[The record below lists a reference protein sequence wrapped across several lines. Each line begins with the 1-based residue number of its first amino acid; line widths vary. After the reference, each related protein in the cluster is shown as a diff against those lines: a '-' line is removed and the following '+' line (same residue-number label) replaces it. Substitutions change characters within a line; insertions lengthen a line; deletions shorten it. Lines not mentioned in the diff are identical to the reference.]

1 VASTISKH
9 STPDLERPM
18 LRMGSI
24 AFLAGMV
31 IFLVSTIL
39 HPGRE
44 DPTDHPLVFA
54 EYAED
59 ELWVASHIG
68 QFAGGML
75 AFAGGFIALFRL
87 LARSE
92 SAIASALGWMG
103 LAVTIAAGSALAVL
117 QAVDGI
123 ALKIAVDTWYAI
135 PTSPSTSA
143 DGSEGEKAIAFR
155 VAEGI
160 RWTEIA
166 ANSFFRILQ
175 GSVGIIFGVAIAVS
189 AKTLSR
195 WIGALGV
202 FAGVATI
209 ILGVRVAYVGF
220 ATVGSI
226 EDTVS
231 TWTYLAWVVILGI
244 FMWRKSTAKKMT
256 TTTR

>member
-1 VASTISKH
+1 MQTNN
-9 STPDLERPM
+9 TPNLERHM

-24 AFLAGMV
+24 AFLAGMA

-44 DPTDHPLVFA
+44 DPTNHPLVFA

-59 ELWVASHIG
+59 ELWIASHIG

-75 AFAGGFIALFRL
+75 AFAGGFVSLFWL
-87 LARSE
+87 LHTRSE
-92 SAIASALGWMG
+92 SEIASVLAWMG
-103 LAVTIAAGSALAVL
+103 LAATIAAGSALAVL

-123 ALKIAVDTWYAI
+123 ALKMAVDSWYAV
-135 PTSPSTSA
+135 PAA
-143 DGSEGEKAIAFR
+143 DGEEKAIAFR

-160 RWTEIA
+160 RWIEIA
-166 ANSFFRILQ
+166 ANSLFRILQ
-175 GSVGIIFGVAIAVS
+175 GSVGVLFGVTILASGI
-189 AKTLSR
+189 LHR

-244 FMWRKSTAKKMT
+244 FMWRKTTAKKMT

>member
-1 VASTISKH
+1 
-9 STPDLERPM
+9 
-18 LRMGSI
+18 MGSV

-44 DPTDHPLVFA
+44 DPTNHPLVFA

-59 ELWVASHIG
+59 DLWIASHIG

-87 LARSE
+87 LSRSE
-92 SAIASALGWMG
+92 SGIASALAWMG
-103 LAVTIAAGSALAVL
+103 LATTIAAGSTLAVL

-123 ALKIAVDTWYAI
+123 ALKMAVDSWFAL
-135 PTSPSTSA
+135 PPSSA
-143 DGSEGEKAIAFR
+143 EDEQGEKAIAFQ

-160 RWTEIA
+160 RWIEIA
-166 ANSFFRILQ
+166 ANSLFRILQ
-175 GSVGIIFGVAIAVS
+175 GSVGIIFGVAIAAS
-189 AKTLSR
+189 ATTLSR

-202 FAGVATI
+202 FAGVATL
-209 ILGVRVAYVGF
+209 ILGVNVAYVGF

-226 EDTVS
+226 EDTLS
-231 TWTYLAWVVILGI
+231 TWTYLAWVIILGI
-244 FMWRKSTAKKMT
+244 FMWRKTKVKII
-256 TTTR
+256 TR

>member
-1 VASTISKH
+1 
-9 STPDLERPM
+9 M

-44 DPTDHPLVFA
+44 DPTNHPLVFA

-92 SAIASALGWMG
+92 SGTTSALAWMG

-123 ALKIAVDTWYAI
+123 ALKIAVDSWYAI
-135 PTSPSTSA
+135 APSA
-143 DGSEGEKAIAFR
+143 EGGEGEKAIAFR

-160 RWTEIA
+160 RWIEIA

-175 GSVGIIFGVAIAVS
+175 GSVGIIFGVAIAAS
-189 AKTLSR
+189 ATTLSR

-231 TWTYLAWVVILGI
+231 TWSYLAWVIILGI
-244 FMWRKSTAKKMT
+244 FMLRK
-256 TTTR
+256 TRVKIITR

>member
-1 VASTISKH
+1 MQTNIA
-9 STPDLERPM
+9 DLERHM

-24 AFLAGMV
+24 AFLAGMA

-44 DPTDHPLVFA
+44 DPTNHPLVFA

-59 ELWVASHIG
+59 ELWIASHIG

-75 AFAGGFIALFRL
+75 AFAGGFVSLFWL
-87 LARSE
+87 LHTRSE
-92 SAIASALGWMG
+92 SGIASVLAWMG
-103 LAVTIAAGSALAVL
+103 LAATIAAGSTLAVL

-123 ALKIAVDTWYAI
+123 ALKMAVDSWYAV
-135 PTSPSTSA
+135 PAA
-143 DGSEGEKAIAFR
+143 DGGEKAIAFR

-160 RWTEIA
+160 RYIEIA
-166 ANSFFRILQ
+166 ANSLFRILQ
-175 GSVGIIFGVAIAVS
+175 GSVGVIFSVTILASGI
-189 AKTLSR
+189 LRR

-244 FMWRKSTAKKMT
+244 FMWRKTTAKKMT

>member
-1 VASTISKH
+1 MVASS
-9 STPDLERPM
+9 SPDFERSI

-44 DPTDHPLVFA
+44 DPTNHPLVFA

-87 LARSE
+87 LSRSE
-92 SAIASALGWMG
+92 SGITSALAWMG
-103 LAVTIAAGSALAVL
+103 LAATIAAGSALAVL

-135 PTSPSTSA
+135 APSPSA
-143 DGSEGEKAIAFR
+143 DDGGEKAIAFR

-189 AKTLSR
+189 VKTLSR

-244 FMWRKSTAKKMT
+244 FMWRKTTAKKMT

>member
-1 VASTISKH
+1 MQTNN
-9 STPDLERPM
+9 TPDFDRPM

-24 AFLAGMV
+24 AFLAGMA

-44 DPTDHPLVFA
+44 DPTNHPLVFA

-59 ELWVASHIG
+59 KLWIASHIG

-75 AFAGGFIALFRL
+75 AFTGGFVSLFWL
-87 LARSE
+87 LHTRRSE
-92 SAIASALGWMG
+92 SGIASVLAWMG
-103 LAVTIAAGSALAVL
+103 LAATIAAGSTLAVL

-123 ALKIAVDTWYAI
+123 ALKMAVDSWFAV
-135 PTSPSTSA
+135 PA
-143 DGSEGEKAIAFR
+143 DDGEEKTIAFR

-160 RWTEIA
+160 RYIEIA
-166 ANSFFRILQ
+166 ANSLFRILQ
-175 GSVGIIFGVAIAVS
+175 GSVGVIFGITILASGI
-189 AKTLSR
+189 LRR

-244 FMWRKSTAKKMT
+244 FMWRKTTAKKMT

>member
-1 VASTISKH
+1 MQQSNL
-9 STPDLERPM
+9 DLERPM
-18 LRMGSI
+18 LGMGSI
-24 AFLAGMV
+24 AYLAGMV

-44 DPTDHPLVFA
+44 DPTNHPLVFA

-87 LARSE
+87 ISRSE
-92 SAIASALGWMG
+92 SGIASALAWFG
-103 LAVTIAAGSALAVL
+103 LAATIAAGSALTVL

-123 ALKIAVDTWYAI
+123 ALKIAVDSWYAI
-135 PTSPSTSA
+135 PLSPSTSA
-143 DGSEGEKAIAFR
+143 TDGGEGEKAIAFR

-160 RWTEIA
+160 RWIEIGI
-166 ANSFFRILQ
+166 NSYFRILQ
-175 GSVGIIFGVAIAVS
+175 GTVGIIFGVAIAKS
-189 AKTLSR
+189 GLLSR

-226 EDTVS
+226 EDAVS
-231 TWTYLAWVVILGI
+231 TWSYLAWVIILGI
-244 FMWRKSTAKKMT
+244 FMWRK
-256 TTTR
+256 TRVKVITR

>member
-1 VASTISKH
+1 MQQSNL
-9 STPDLERPM
+9 DLERTM

-44 DPTDHPLVFA
+44 DPTNHPLVFA

-59 ELWVASHIG
+59 DLWIASHTG

-87 LARSE
+87 LSRSE
-92 SAIASALGWMG
+92 SGIASALAWMG
-103 LAVTIAAGSALAVL
+103 LAATIAAGSALAVL

-123 ALKIAVDTWYAI
+123 ALKIAVDSWYSI
-135 PTSPSTSA
+135 PPSSA
-143 DGSEGEKAIAFR
+143 SDAGEGEKAIAFR

-160 RWTEIA
+160 RWVEIA

-175 GSVGIIFGVAIAVS
+175 GSVGIIFGVAITSSAV
-189 AKTLSR
+189 LSR
-195 WIGALGV
+195 WIG
-202 FAGVATI
+202 
-209 ILGVRVAYVGF
+209 
-220 ATVGSI
+220 
-226 EDTVS
+226 
-231 TWTYLAWVVILGI
+231 
-244 FMWRKSTAKKMT
+244 
-256 TTTR
+256 

>member
-1 VASTISKH
+1 METRQEERLQKEMH
-9 STPDLERPM
+9 SL
-18 LRMGSI
+18 LRIGSI
-24 AFLAGMV
+24 AFIAGMV

-44 DPTDHPLVFA
+44 DPTNHPLVFA

-59 ELWVASHIG
+59 KLWVASHIG

-87 LARSE
+87 LSRSE
-92 SAIASALGWMG
+92 SGIASALAWMG
-103 LAVTIAAGSALAVL
+103 LAATIAAGSALAVL

-123 ALKIAVDTWYAI
+123 ALKIAVDSWYAI
-135 PTSPSTSA
+135 APSASTA
-143 DGSEGEKAIAFR
+143 DGSEEEKAIAFR

-160 RWTEIA
+160 RWIEIA
-166 ANSFFRILQ
+166 ANSLFRILQ
-175 GSVGIIFGVAIAVS
+175 GSVGIIFGVAIVAS
-189 AKTLSR
+189 AATTLSR

-244 FMWRKSTAKKMT
+244 FMWRKTTAKKMT

>member
-1 VASTISKH
+1 MQTNN
-9 STPDLERPM
+9 TPNLERHM

-24 AFLAGMV
+24 AFLAGMA

-44 DPTDHPLVFA
+44 DPTNHPLVFA

-59 ELWVASHIG
+59 ELWIASHIG

-75 AFAGGFIALFRL
+75 AFAGGFVSLFWL
-87 LARSE
+87 LHTRSE
-92 SAIASALGWMG
+92 SGIASALAWMG
-103 LAVTIAAGSALAVL
+103 LAATIAAGSALAVL

-123 ALKIAVDTWYAI
+123 ALKMAVDSWYAV
-135 PTSPSTSA
+135 PAA
-143 DGSEGEKAIAFR
+143 DGEEKAIAFR
-155 VAEGI
+155 VVEGI
-160 RWTEIA
+160 RWIEIA
-166 ANSFFRILQ
+166 ANSFFRVLQ
-175 GSVGIIFGVAIAVS
+175 GSVGVLFGVTILASGIFH
-189 AKTLSR
+189 R

-244 FMWRKSTAKKMT
+244 FMWRKTMAKMT
-256 TTTR
+256 TPSTR

>member
-1 VASTISKH
+1 MQPNTA
-9 STPDLERPM
+9 DLERRM

-24 AFLAGMV
+24 AFLAGMA

-44 DPTDHPLVFA
+44 DPTNHPLVFA

-59 ELWVASHIG
+59 ELWIASHIG

-75 AFAGGFIALFRL
+75 AFAGGFVSLFWFL
-87 LARSE
+87 HTRSE
-92 SAIASALGWMG
+92 SGIASVLAWMG
-103 LAVTIAAGSALAVL
+103 LATTIAAGSALVVL
-117 QAVDGI
+117 QAIDGI
-123 ALKIAVDTWYAI
+123 ALKMAVDSWYAV
-135 PTSPSTSA
+135 PAA
-143 DGSEGEKAIAFR
+143 DGEEKAIAFR

-160 RWTEIA
+160 RWIEIA
-166 ANSFFRILQ
+166 ANSLFRILQ
-175 GSVGIIFGVAIAVS
+175 GSVGVIFGVTILASGI
-189 AKTLSR
+189 LHR

-226 EDTVS
+226 EDTIS

-244 FMWRKSTAKKMT
+244 FMWRETTAKKMT

>member
-1 VASTISKH
+1 VASTIGKQ

-87 LARSE
+87 LSRSE
-92 SAIASALGWMG
+92 SGIASALAWMG
-103 LAVTIAAGSALAVL
+103 LAATIAAGSALAVL

-135 PTSPSTSA
+135 PASPSTST

-160 RWTEIA
+160 RWIEIA
-166 ANSFFRILQ
+166 ANSLFRILQ
-175 GSVGIIFGVAIAVS
+175 GSVGVLFGVTILASGIFH
-189 AKTLSR
+189 R

-244 FMWRKSTAKKMT
+244 FMWRKTTAKKMT

>member
-1 VASTISKH
+1 MVAS
-9 STPDLERPM
+9 STPDFERSI

-44 DPTDHPLVFA
+44 DPTNHPLVFA

-87 LARSE
+87 LSRSE
-92 SAIASALGWMG
+92 SGITSALAWMG
-103 LAVTIAAGSALAVL
+103 LAATIAAGSALAVL

-135 PTSPSTSA
+135 APSPSA
-143 DGSEGEKAIAFR
+143 DDGGEKAIAFR

-189 AKTLSR
+189 ATPTLSR

-244 FMWRKSTAKKMT
+244 FMWRKTTAKKMT

>member
-1 VASTISKH
+1 MVAS
-9 STPDLERPM
+9 STPDFERSI

-44 DPTDHPLVFA
+44 DPTNHPLVFA

-87 LARSE
+87 LSRSE
-92 SAIASALGWMG
+92 SGITSALAWMG
-103 LAVTIAAGSALAVL
+103 LAATIAAGSALAVL

-135 PTSPSTSA
+135 APSPSA
-143 DGSEGEKAIAFR
+143 DDGGEKAIAFR

-244 FMWRKSTAKKMT
+244 FMWRKTTAKKMT

>member
-1 VASTISKH
+1 MQTNN
-9 STPDLERPM
+9 TPNLERHM

-24 AFLAGMV
+24 AFLAGMA

-44 DPTDHPLVFA
+44 DPTNHPLVFA

-59 ELWVASHIG
+59 ELWIASHIG

-75 AFAGGFIALFRL
+75 AFAGGFVSLFWL
-87 LARSE
+87 LHTRSE
-92 SAIASALGWMG
+92 SGIASALAWMG
-103 LAVTIAAGSALAVL
+103 LAATIAAGSALAVL

-123 ALKIAVDTWYAI
+123 ALKMAVDSWYAV
-135 PTSPSTSA
+135 PAA
-143 DGSEGEKAIAFR
+143 DGEEKAIAFR
-155 VAEGI
+155 VVEGI
-160 RWTEIA
+160 RWIEIA
-166 ANSFFRILQ
+166 ANSFFRVLQ
-175 GSVGIIFGVAIAVS
+175 GSVGVLFGVTILASGIFH
-189 AKTLSR
+189 R

-244 FMWRKSTAKKMT
+244 FMWRKTTAKKMT
-256 TTTR
+256 TTSTR

>member
-1 VASTISKH
+1 
-9 STPDLERPM
+9 
-18 LRMGSI
+18 MGSI

-87 LARSE
+87 LSRSE
-92 SAIASALGWMG
+92 SGIASALAWMG
-103 LAVTIAAGSALAVL
+103 LAATIAAGSALAVL

-135 PTSPSTSA
+135 APSPSA
-143 DGSEGEKAIAFR
+143 DDGGEKAIAFR

-231 TWTYLAWVVILGI
+231 TWAYLSWVVILGI
-244 FMWRKSTAKKMT
+244 FMWRKTTAKKITT

>member
-1 VASTISKH
+1 
-9 STPDLERPM
+9 
-18 LRMGSI
+18 MGSI

-87 LARSE
+87 LSRSE
-92 SAIASALGWMG
+92 SGIASALAWMG
-103 LAVTIAAGSALAVL
+103 LAATIAAGSALAVL

-135 PTSPSTSA
+135 PASPSTST

-160 RWTEIA
+160 RWIEIA
-166 ANSFFRILQ
+166 
-175 GSVGIIFGVAIAVS
+175 VGIIFGVAIAAS
-189 AKTLSR
+189 ATTLSR

-209 ILGVRVAYVGF
+209 ILGVRVAYIGF

-231 TWTYLAWVVILGI
+231 TWAYLAWVIILGI
-244 FMWRKSTAKKMT
+244 FMWRKTTAKKMT

>member
-1 VASTISKH
+1 
-9 STPDLERPM
+9 M

-44 DPTDHPLVFA
+44 DPTNHPLVFA

-59 ELWVASHIG
+59 DLWIASHIG

-87 LARSE
+87 LSRSE
-92 SAIASALGWMG
+92 SGIASALAWMG
-103 LAVTIAAGSALAVL
+103 LAATIAAGSALAVL

-135 PTSPSTSA
+135 APSPSA
-143 DGSEGEKAIAFR
+143 DDGGEKAIAFR

-244 FMWRKSTAKKMT
+244 FMWRKTTAKKMT

>member
-1 VASTISKH
+1 MQQSN
-9 STPDLERPM
+9 PELERHM

-44 DPTDHPLVFA
+44 DPTNHPLVFA

-59 ELWVASHIG
+59 DLWIASHIG

-87 LARSE
+87 LSRSE
-92 SAIASALGWMG
+92 SGIASALAWMG
-103 LAVTIAAGSALAVL
+103 LATTIAAGSALAVL

-135 PTSPSTSA
+135 PPPSSTSA

-160 RWTEIA
+160 RWIEIA
-166 ANSFFRILQ
+166 ANSLFRILQ
-175 GSVGIIFGVAIAVS
+175 GSVGVLFGVTILASGIFH
-189 AKTLSR
+189 R

-231 TWTYLAWVVILGI
+231 TWTYLVWVVILGI
-244 FMWRKSTAKKMT
+244 FMWRKTTAKKMT

>member
-1 VASTISKH
+1 MVASN
-9 STPDLERPM
+9 TPDFERPI

-24 AFLAGMV
+24 AFLVGMV

-44 DPTDHPLVFA
+44 DPTNHSLVFA

-87 LARSE
+87 LSRSE
-92 SAIASALGWMG
+92 SGIVSALAWMG
-103 LAVTIAAGSALAVL
+103 LAATIAAGSALTVL

-123 ALKIAVDTWYAI
+123 ALKMAVDSWYAI
-135 PTSPSTSA
+135 PPSSEA
-143 DGSEGEKAIAFR
+143 GDGAEEGEKAIAFR

-160 RWTEIA
+160 RWIEIA
-166 ANSFFRILQ
+166 ANSFFRVLQ
-175 GSVGIIFGVAIAVS
+175 GSVGIIFGVAIAAS
-189 AKTLSR
+189 ATTLSR

-244 FMWRKSTAKKMT
+244 FMWRKTTAKKMT
-256 TTTR
+256 TTTTR

>member
-1 VASTISKH
+1 MVAS
-9 STPDLERPM
+9 STPDFERSI

-44 DPTDHPLVFA
+44 DPTNHPLVFA

-87 LARSE
+87 LSRSE
-92 SAIASALGWMG
+92 SGITSALAWMG
-103 LAVTIAAGSALAVL
+103 LAATIAAGSALAVL

-135 PTSPSTSA
+135 APSPSA
-143 DGSEGEKAIAFR
+143 DDRGEKAIAFR

-244 FMWRKSTAKKMT
+244 FMWRKTTAKKMT

>member
-1 VASTISKH
+1 MVAS
-9 STPDLERPM
+9 STPDFERSI

-44 DPTDHPLVFA
+44 DPTNHPLVFA

-87 LARSE
+87 LSRSE
-92 SAIASALGWMG
+92 SGITSALAWMG
-103 LAVTIAAGSALAVL
+103 LAATIAAGSALAVL

-123 ALKIAVDTWYAI
+123 ALKMAVDSWYAV
-135 PTSPSTSA
+135 PAA
-143 DGSEGEKAIAFR
+143 DGEEKAIAFR

-160 RWTEIA
+160 RWIEIA
-166 ANSFFRILQ
+166 ANS
-175 GSVGIIFGVAIAVS
+175 
-189 AKTLSR
+189 
-195 WIGALGV
+195 
-202 FAGVATI
+202 
-209 ILGVRVAYVGF
+209 
-220 ATVGSI
+220 
-226 EDTVS
+226 
-231 TWTYLAWVVILGI
+231 
-244 FMWRKSTAKKMT
+244 
-256 TTTR
+256 

>member
-1 VASTISKH
+1 MQQSNL
-9 STPDLERPM
+9 DLERTM

-44 DPTDHPLVFA
+44 DPTNHPLVFA

-59 ELWVASHIG
+59 DLWIASHIG

-87 LARSE
+87 LSRSE
-92 SAIASALGWMG
+92 SGIASALAWMG
-103 LAVTIAAGSALAVL
+103 LAATIAAGRALAVL
-117 QAVDGI
+117 QAVAGI
-123 ALKIAVDTWYAI
+123 AVKIATDTWYAI
-135 PTSPSTSA
+135 PPS
-143 DGSEGEKAIAFR
+143 DSEEKAIAFR
-155 VAEGI
+155 VVEGI

-166 ANSFFRILQ
+166 ANSYFRILQ
-175 GSVGIIFGVAIAVS
+175 GAVGIIFGVAIAAS
-189 AKTLSR
+189 TLLGR

-231 TWTYLAWVVILGI
+231 TWSYLAWVIILGI
-244 FMWRKSTAKKMT
+244 FMWRK
-256 TTTR
+256 TRVKVITR

>member
-1 VASTISKH
+1 
-9 STPDLERPM
+9 
-18 LRMGSI
+18 MGSI

-44 DPTDHPLVFA
+44 DPTNHPLVFA

-59 ELWVASHIG
+59 DLWIASHIG

-87 LARSE
+87 LSRSE
-92 SAIASALGWMG
+92 SGIASALAWMG
-103 LAVTIAAGSALAVL
+103 LAATIAAGSALAVL

-123 ALKIAVDTWYAI
+123 ALKMAVDSWYAI
-135 PTSPSTSA
+135 APSPSAS
-143 DGSEGEKAIAFR
+143 DGGEGEKAIAFR

-160 RWTEIA
+160 RWVEIA

-175 GSVGIIFGVAIAVS
+175 GSVGIIFGVAITSSAV
-189 AKTLSR
+189 LSR
-195 WIGALGV
+195 WIGAFGII
-202 FAGVATI
+202 AGVATV
-209 ILGVRVAYVGF
+209 ILGVSVAYVGF

-231 TWTYLAWVVILGI
+231 TWTYLAWVIILGI
-244 FMWRKSTAKKMT
+244 FMWRKTMAKKIMSS
-256 TTTR
+256 R

>member
-1 VASTISKH
+1 
-9 STPDLERPM
+9 M

-175 GSVGIIFGVAIAVS
+175 GSVGIIFGVAIAAS
-189 AKTLSR
+189 ATTLSR

-220 ATVGSI
+220 ATVGSV

-231 TWTYLAWVVILGI
+231 TWAYLAWVIILGI
-244 FMWRKSTAKKMT
+244 FMWRK
-256 TTTR
+256 TRVKIITR

>member
-1 VASTISKH
+1 MQTN
-9 STPDLERPM
+9 TPNLERHM

-24 AFLAGMV
+24 AFLAGMA

-44 DPTDHPLVFA
+44 DPTNHPLVFA

-59 ELWVASHIG
+59 ELWIASHIG

-75 AFAGGFIALFRL
+75 AFAGGFVSLFWL
-87 LARSE
+87 LHTRSE
-92 SAIASALGWMG
+92 SGIASALAWMG
-103 LAVTIAAGSALAVL
+103 LAATIAAGSALAVL

-123 ALKIAVDTWYAI
+123 ALKMAVDSWYAV
-135 PTSPSTSA
+135 PAA
-143 DGSEGEKAIAFR
+143 DGEEKAIAFR
-155 VAEGI
+155 VVEGI
-160 RWTEIA
+160 RWIEIA
-166 ANSFFRILQ
+166 ANSFFRVLQ
-175 GSVGIIFGVAIAVS
+175 GSVGVLFGVTILASGIFH
-189 AKTLSR
+189 R

-244 FMWRKSTAKKMT
+244 FMWRKTTAKKMT
-256 TTTR
+256 TTSTR

>member
-1 VASTISKH
+1 MQQSNL
-9 STPDLERPM
+9 DLERPM

-68 QFAGGML
+68 QYAGGML

-92 SAIASALGWMG
+92 SAIASALAWMG
-103 LAVTIAAGSALAVL
+103 LAATIAAGSALAVL

-135 PTSPSTSA
+135 PPSSD
-143 DGSEGEKAIAFR
+143 DGGEGEKAIAFQ

-160 RWTEIA
+160 RWAEIA
-166 ANSFFRILQ
+166 ANSYFRILQ
-175 GSVGIIFGVAIAVS
+175 GSVGIIFGVAIAAS
-189 AKTLSR
+189 ATTLSR

-220 ATVGSI
+220 ATVGSV

-231 TWTYLAWVVILGI
+231 TWAYLAWIVILGI
-244 FMWRKSTAKKMT
+244 FMWRRTTAKKIT